1 VAAAS
6 WTLNPSTV
14 QNRYCQKHPVARV
27 CRWQLTAPA
36 SLQIVVPPDLADV
49 LKAYT
54 KDVIRNQP
62 TDLIAYSAK

>member
-1 VAAAS
+1 MDVEPIYCAEQVRAAS
-6 WTLNPSTV
+6 CCLV
-14 QNRYCQKHPVARV
+14 KFCL
-27 CRWQLTAPA
+27 QLTAPA

-62 TDLIAYSAK
+62 ADLIAYSAK